1 VWIFA
6 PERWGILQSPPLI
19 NNRAS
24 QKFRIF
30 LERESALLFYGRVIA
45 MNLINVAIFGA
56 SGYSGEELVRRLAQH
71 PRVRIVGLT
80 SRQHVGKKASDL
92 FPWLDPRSRVAD
104 VRFASPDA
112 VNLAG
117 QEVTA
122 AFLALPHG
130 VASEFVS
137 PLLDAGI
144 RVLDLSADFRTRDA
158 QKYREFYHQEHPA
171 KAFLS
176 RSVYGLPEVH
186 RDQIRTAELVACPGC
201 YPTSILLL
209 VLPLVRSGLIRAD
222 SIIANSLSGVSG
234 AGRKAEI
241 SLLFVECN
249 ESVRPYGLPLHRH
262 LSEIEQEISLAAGR
276 ETKIQFA
283 PHLIPLNRGIV
294 TTIHAD
300 GTADEAQISEAYTKA
315 YGNDRFVRLLGPDRL
330 PDVKDVA
337 HSNAI
342 EIAWRIDP
350 RTGKIILMS
359 ALDNLVKGAAG
370 QAIQCLNIMQGW
382 EEDTGLS

>member
-1 VWIFA
+1 MMSIR
-6 PERWGILQSPPLI
+6 PDG
-19 NNRAS
+19 
-24 QKFRIF
+24 RI
-30 LERESALLFYGRVIA
+30 IA

-56 SGYSGEELVRRLAQH
+56 SGYSGEELVRLLTQH

-80 SRQHVGKKASDL
+80 SREHAGKRVADL
-92 FPWLDPRSRVAD
+92 FRWLDPHNPIAEL
-104 VRFASPDA
+104 RFVSPETTGWASQ
-112 VNLAG
+112 NL
-117 QEVTA
+117 TA

-130 VASEFVS
+130 VASEFAG

-144 RVLDLSADFRTRDA
+144 RVLDLSADFRTRDPET
-158 QKYREFYHQEHPA
+158 YRQFYHQEHPA
-171 KAFLS
+171 KTLLS
-176 RSVYGLPEVH
+176 RSVYGLAEIH
-186 RDQIRTAELVACPGC
+186 RDRIRTAELVACPGC
-201 YPTSILLL
+201 YPTSILLP
-209 VLPLVRSGLIRAD
+209 VLPLVRSGLIRAE
-222 SIIANSLSGVSG
+222 SIVATSMSGVSG

-249 ESVRPYGLPLHRH
+249 ESVRPYALPLHRH

-276 ETKIQFA
+276 ATKIQFA

-300 GTADEAQISEAYTKA
+300 GNTDESQIGEAYAKA
-315 YGNDRFVRLLGPDRL
+315 YGADRFIRLLGTDRF
-330 PDVKDVA
+330 PDVKHVA

-342 EIAWRIDP
+342 AIAWRVDP

-370 QAIQCLNIMQGW
+370 QAVQCLNIMQGW
-382 EEDTGLS
+382 EESVGLS

>member
-1 VWIFA
+1 
-6 PERWGILQSPPLI
+6 
-19 NNRAS
+19 
-24 QKFRIF
+24 
-30 LERESALLFYGRVIA
+30 
-45 MNLINVAIFGA
+45 MNLINVTIFGA

-92 FPWLDPRSRVAD
+92 FPWLDPRGPVANL
-104 VRFASPDA
+104 RFVSPD
-112 VNLAG
+112 VGNLTG
-117 QEVTA
+117 QDVTA

-130 VASEFVS
+130 VASEFAS

-144 RVLDLSADFRTRDA
+144 RVLDLSADFRTRDP
-158 QKYREFYHQEHPA
+158 KVYREFYHQEHPA
-171 KAFLS
+171 KALLS
-176 RSVYGLPEVH
+176 RSVYGLPEIY

-201 YPTSILLL
+201 YPTSILVL
-209 VLPLVRSGLIRAD
+209 VLPLIRAGLIQAD
-222 SIIANSLSGVSG
+222 SIIATSMSGVSG

-262 LSEIEQEISLAAGR
+262 LSEIEQEISVAAGR

-300 GTADEAQISEAYTKA
+300 GNADEPQIGEAYNKA
-315 YGNDRFVRLLGPDRL
+315 YRNDRFVRLLGPDRF

-337 HSNAI
+337 HSNAV

-382 EEDTGLS
+382 EEDIGLS

>member
-1 VWIFA
+1 
-6 PERWGILQSPPLI
+6 
-19 NNRAS
+19 
-24 QKFRIF
+24 
-30 LERESALLFYGRVIA
+30 
-45 MNLINVAIFGA
+45 
-56 SGYSGEELVRRLAQH
+56 
-71 PRVRIVGLT
+71 
-80 SRQHVGKKASDL
+80 
-92 FPWLDPRSRVAD
+92 
-104 VRFASPDA
+104 
-112 VNLAG
+112 
-117 QEVTA
+117 
-122 AFLALPHG
+122 
-130 VASEFVS
+130 
-137 PLLDAGI
+137 
-144 RVLDLSADFRTRDA
+144 
-158 QKYREFYHQEHPA
+158 
-171 KAFLS
+171 
-176 RSVYGLPEVH
+176 
-186 RDQIRTAELVACPGC
+186 
-201 YPTSILLL
+201 
-209 VLPLVRSGLIRAD
+209 
-222 SIIANSLSGVSG
+222 VSG

-294 TTIHAD
+294 TTIHVD
-300 GTADEAQISEAYTKA
+300 GNADETQIGEAYMKA
-315 YGNDRFVRLLGPDRL
+315 YGNDRFVRLLGSDRL

-382 EEDTGLS
+382 AEDTGLI

>member
-1 VWIFA
+1 
-6 PERWGILQSPPLI
+6 
-19 NNRAS
+19 
-24 QKFRIF
+24 
-30 LERESALLFYGRVIA
+30 

-56 SGYSGEELVRRLAQH
+56 SGYSGEELVRRLVQH

-80 SRQHVGKKASDL
+80 SRQHVGKKASGL
-92 FPWLDPRSRVAD
+92 FPWLDPRSPVAEL
-104 VRFASPDA
+104 RFTSPDVA
-112 VNLAG
+112 NLSG
-117 QEVTA
+117 QDVTA

-130 VASEFVS
+130 VASEFAF
-137 PLLDAGI
+137 PLLDGGI
-144 RVLDLSADFRTRDA
+144 RVLDLSADFRTRDPRT
-158 QKYREFYHQEHPA
+158 YREFYHQEHPA
-171 KAFLS
+171 KELLS
-176 RSVYGLPEVH
+176 RSVYGLPEIH
-186 RDQIRTAELVACPGC
+186 REQIGTAELVACPGC
-201 YPTSILLL
+201 YPTSILLP
-209 VLPLVRSGLIRAD
+209 VLPLIRSGLIRAD
-222 SIIANSLSGVSG
+222 SIVATSMSGVSG

-300 GTADEAQISEAYTKA
+300 GNTDEVRIGEAYTNA
-315 YGNDRFVRLLGPDRL
+315 YRNDRFVRLLGSDRF
-330 PDVKDVA
+330 PDVKNVA

-382 EEDTGLS
+382 EEDAGLS

>member
-1 VWIFA
+1 MVGLR
-6 PERWGILQSPPLI
+6 P
-19 NNRAS
+19 N
-24 QKFRIF
+24 
-30 LERESALLFYGRVIA
+30 GRFIA

-71 PRVRIVGLT
+71 PRVRIVSLT
-80 SRQHVGKKASDL
+80 SRQHAGKKASDV
-92 FPWLDPRSRVAD
+92 FPWLDPHNRVAD
-104 VRFASPDA
+104 LRFVSPDPSE
-112 VNLAG
+112 LIG
-117 QEVTA
+117 QEVVA
-122 AFLALPHG
+122 VFLALPHG
-130 VASEFVS
+130 VASEFAV

-144 RVLDLSADFRTRDA
+144 RVLDLSADFRTKDPET
-158 QKYREFYHQEHPA
+158 YREFYHQEHPA
-171 KAFLS
+171 KPILG
-176 RSVYGLPEVH
+176 RSVYGLPEIH
-186 RDQIRTAELVACPGC
+186 RDQIRNADLVACPGC
-201 YPTSILLL
+201 YPTSILLP
-209 VLPLVRSGLIRAD
+209 VLPLIRSGLIRAD
-222 SIIANSLSGVSG
+222 SIVATSMSGVSG

-249 ESVRPYGLPLHRH
+249 ESARPYSLPLHRH
-262 LSEIEQEISLAAGR
+262 LSEIEQEISQAAGR

-300 GTADEAQISEAYTKA
+300 GSGDETQISDAYGKA
-315 YGNDRFVRLLGPDRL
+315 YGSDRFVRLLGIDRF

-337 HSNAI
+337 QSNAI
-342 EIAWRIDP
+342 EIAWRVDS

-382 EEDTGLS
+382 EEGLGLS

>member
-1 VWIFA
+1 MMAIR
-6 PERWGILQSPPLI
+6 P
-19 NNRAS
+19 N
-24 QKFRIF
+24 
-30 LERESALLFYGRVIA
+30 GRPFA

-71 PRVRIVGLT
+71 PRVRIVALT
-80 SRQHVGKKASDL
+80 SRQHLGKKASDL
-92 FPWLDPRSRVAD
+92 FPWLEPHNPVAD
-104 VRFASPDA
+104 LRFVSPETAS
-112 VNLAG
+112 LAG
-117 QEVTA
+117 QNVTA
-122 AFLALPHG
+122 VFLALPHG
-130 VASEFVS
+130 VASEFVA

-144 RVLDLSADFRTRDA
+144 RVLDLSADFRTRDPEA
-158 QKYREFYHQEHPA
+158 YRAFYHKEHPA
-171 KAFLS
+171 KNLLG
-176 RSVYGLPEVH
+176 RSVYGLAEIH
-186 RDQIRTAELVACPGC
+186 RDRIRAAELVACPGC
-201 YPTSILLL
+201 YPTSILLP

-222 SIIANSLSGVSG
+222 SIVATSMSGVSG

-249 ESVRPYGLPLHRH
+249 ESVRPYALPLHRH

-283 PHLIPLNRGIV
+283 PHLVPLNRGIV

-300 GTADEAQISEAYTKA
+300 GSADESQISEAYAKA
-315 YGNDRFVRLLGPDRL
+315 YGTDRFIRLLGTDRF
-330 PDVKDVA
+330 PDVKHVA
-337 HSNAI
+337 HTNAI
-342 EIAWRIDP
+342 EVAWRVDP

-382 EEDTGLS
+382 EESVGLS

>member
-1 VWIFA
+1 
-6 PERWGILQSPPLI
+6 
-19 NNRAS
+19 
-24 QKFRIF
+24 
-30 LERESALLFYGRVIA
+30 

-92 FPWLDPRSRVAD
+92 FPWLDPHNPVSEL
-104 VRFASPDA
+104 RFVSPETSS
-112 VNLAG
+112 LAG
-117 QEVTA
+117 QNVTA

-130 VASEFVS
+130 VASEFVV

-144 RVLDLSADFRTRDA
+144 RVLDLSADFRTRDPEA
-158 QKYREFYHQEHPA
+158 YREFYHKEHPA
-171 KAFLS
+171 KTLLS
-176 RSVYGLPEVH
+176 RSVYGLPEIYREKV
-186 RDQIRTAELVACPGC
+186 RTAELIACPGC
-201 YPTSILLL
+201 YPTSILLP
-209 VLPLVRSGLIRAD
+209 VLPLVRSGLIRGD
-222 SIIANSLSGVSG
+222 SIIATSMSGVSG

-241 SLLFVECN
+241 PLLFVECN

-262 LSEIEQEISLAAGR
+262 LSEIEQEISLAAGQK
-276 ETKIQFA
+276 TKIQFA

-300 GTADEAQISEAYTKA
+300 GRADESQLSEAYAKA
-315 YGNDRFVRLLGPDRL
+315 YGGDRFIRLLGTDRF
-330 PDVKDVA
+330 PDVKNVV

-342 EIAWRIDP
+342 EIAWRVDS
-350 RTGKIILMS
+350 RTGKIIVMS

-382 EEDTGLS
+382 EENVGLA

>member
-1 VWIFA
+1 LRLPPFNQSL
-6 PERWGILQSPPLI
+6 GI
-19 NNRAS
+19 A
-24 QKFRIF
+24 KFRIF
-30 LERESALLFYGRVIA
+30 LERKSALLFCGRVIA

-92 FPWLDPRSRVAD
+92 FPWLDPRGRVAD
-104 VRFASPDA
+104 LRFASPDVA
-112 VNLAG
+112 NLAG
-117 QEVTA
+117 QDVTA

-130 VASEFVS
+130 VASEFAS

-171 KAFLS
+171 KALLS
-176 RSVYGLPEVH
+176 RSVYGLPEIH

-209 VLPLVRSGLIRAD
+209 VLPLVRSGLIQAD

-262 LSEIEQEISLAAGR
+262 LSEIEQEISFAAGR

-300 GTADEAQISEAYTKA
+300 GNADELQIGEAYTMA

-342 EIAWRIDP
+342 EIAWRVDP

-382 EEDTGLS
+382 EEHTGLS

>member
-1 VWIFA
+1 MV
-6 PERWGILQSPPLI
+6 GI
-19 NNRAS
+19 RANS
-24 QKFRIF
+24 RF
-30 LERESALLFYGRVIA
+30 IA

-80 SRQHVGKKASDL
+80 SRQHAGKKASDL
-92 FPWLDPRSRVAD
+92 FPWLDPHSPVAD
-104 VRFASPDA
+104 LRFISPDA
-112 VNLAG
+112 ASLGREDV
-117 QEVTA
+117 A
-122 AFLALPHG
+122 AVFLALPHG
-130 VASEFVS
+130 VASEFAV

-144 RVLDLSADFRTRDA
+144 RVLDLSADFRTRDP
-158 QKYREFYHQEHPA
+158 QVYREFYHQEHPA
-171 KAFLS
+171 KELLS
-176 RSVYGLPEVH
+176 RSVYGLAEIH
-186 RDQIRTAELVACPGC
+186 RDEIRKAELVACPGC
-201 YPTSILLL
+201 YPTGILLP
-209 VLPLVRSGLIRAD
+209 VLPLIRSGLIRAE
-222 SIIANSLSGVSG
+222 SVIATSMSGVSG

-249 ESVRPYGLPLHRH
+249 ESVRPYSLPLHRH

-283 PHLIPLNRGIV
+283 PHLVPLNRGIV

-300 GTADEAQISEAYTKA
+300 GNANEAKISNAYTRA
-315 YGNDRFVRLLGPDRL
+315 YGKDRFVRLLGTDRF

-342 EIAWRIDP
+342 EIAWRVDS

-382 EEDTGLS
+382 EEGIGLS